1 MSKGDL
7 WGEEQP
13 HHNGI
18 QMLHPQY
25 HLFFPSSLRLRD
37 FVFIQVL
44 QELPFGDPLGVYT
57 VESPDLP
64 PLVTTDDILEVI
76 RTEPVD

>member
-1 MSKGDL
+1 MSARDFGD
-7 WGEEQP
+7 EEHP

-25 HLFFPSSLRLRD
+25 NLLFPPKLPLRD
-37 FVFIQVL
+37 FISFQVP
-44 QELPFGDPLGVYT
+44 QELPFGDPLCVYT

-64 PLVTTDDILEVI
+64 PLVTTDDMFEVLRI
-76 RTEPVD
+76 EPID